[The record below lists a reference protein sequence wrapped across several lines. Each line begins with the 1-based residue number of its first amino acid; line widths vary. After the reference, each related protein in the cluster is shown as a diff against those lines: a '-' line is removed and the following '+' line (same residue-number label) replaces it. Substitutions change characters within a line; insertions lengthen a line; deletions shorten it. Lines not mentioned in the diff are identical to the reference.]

1 VDTPRKRILIVE
13 DDRFLRRACQA
24 RLEQQGYTILTASDG
39 EEGLRVARAEAPDLI
54 LLDLL
59 MPKLNGVELLR
70 TLRAEDGTRAIPV
83 LVLSNSSRR
92 EDMDHIHG
100 LGISGYFVKANLS
113 LQDLNTQVKLVL
125 GSPGP
130 VGGTDEANPG
140 C

>member
-1 VDTPRKRILIVE
+1 MG
-13 DDRFLRRACQA
+13 C
-24 RLEQQGYTILTASDG
+24 LEQQGYTILTAADG

-83 LVLSNSSRR
+83 LVLSNSSRQT
-92 EDMDHIHG
+92 DMDHIRD

-113 LQDLNTQVKLVL
+113 LQDLSTQVKLVL
-125 GSPGP
+125 EPPGL
-130 VGGTDEANPG
+130 VERNG
-140 C
+140 

>member
-59 MPKLNGVELLR
+59 MPKLSGAEMLR
-70 TLRAEDGTRAIPV
+70 ILRAEDGTRTIPV

-92 EDMDHIHG
+92 EDVDHIRG

-113 LQDLNTQVKLVL
+113 LQDLSTQVKLALEPTGL
-125 GSPGP
+125 GERNG
-130 VGGTDEANPG
+130 
-140 C
+140 